1 MLTELIAAERLT
13 YGPYRFR
20 LEVRH
25 RILGVPFRRV
35 YSAKVALLGGGRTWF
50 RDSGKQAQERV
61 HRDLETLLDRALA
74 CNQCPPQRILAC
86 YYA

>member
-13 YGPYRFR
+13 YGPFRFR
-20 LEVRH
+20 MEVRH
-25 RILGVPFRRV
+25 RILGFPFRRI
-35 YSAKVALLGGGRTWF
+35 YFAQVASLGGGRTWYQGWD
-50 RDSGKQAQERV
+50 RQVSERV
-61 HRDLETLLDRALA
+61 HRDLETLLERALA